1 MVLAYDYT
9 MHAIEKA
16 SSHMIGMG
24 EIRSILGSTV
34 GRSEVRLERCPNQV
48 RYRKKDIT
56 VVVDLVRRK
65 VITCWR
71 DSYCPSFSYNSL

>member
-16 SSHMIGMG
+16 SSHLIGLG
-24 EIRSILGSTV
+24 EIRKILSSKV

-48 RYRKKDIT
+48 RYKKMDIT

-71 DSYCPSFSYNSL
+71 DSYQPSFSYAGW